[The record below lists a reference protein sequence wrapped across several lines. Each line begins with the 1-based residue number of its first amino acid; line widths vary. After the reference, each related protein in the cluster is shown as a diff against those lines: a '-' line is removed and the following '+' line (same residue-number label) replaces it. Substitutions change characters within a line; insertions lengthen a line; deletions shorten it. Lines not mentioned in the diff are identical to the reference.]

1 MDLVNLQHK
10 CYTYITWI
18 KVCPST
24 SCPWFHPHPIPPPPE
39 QILGAFGWVWTAPG
53 SQGEGER
60 FDRKWSWTPAHL
72 GTRSGCYWTCWTRWA
87 GRGWQSFHH
96 PASSVRPEGQGGR
109 RMWPSLSLLPP
120 PSLFLSHP
128 ALPLS
133 SSLQIPR
140 KTAADKEIVWFHKC
154 LCYRNLAKPK
164 FPQGRISPSN
174 SCADTTIRSASLTQ
188 LCNSHS
194 VTDDLQPNTFS
205 VFRGVWDLLKNA
217 FYRLI
222 L

>member
-72 GTRSGCYWTCWTRWA
+72 ETRSGCYWTCWTRWA

-109 RMWPSLSLLPP
+109 RMWPSLSLF
-120 PSLFLSHP
+120 SL
-128 ALPLS
+128 LPLS
-133 SSLQIPR
+133 FSLIQPSLSVHPFKSPGKRQLTRRSSGFIN
-140 KTAADKEIVWFHKC
+140 VC
-154 LCYRNLAKPK
+154 
-164 FPQGRISPSN
+164 
-174 SCADTTIRSASLTQ
+174 
-188 LCNSHS
+188 
-194 VTDDLQPNTFS
+194 VTET
-205 VFRGVWDLLKNA
+205 
-217 FYRLI
+217 
-222 L
+222 